1 MLEYPEYDIGK
12 RYGEV
17 LEIIWF
23 TFLYMTLIPIGGV
36 ISAVGLV
43 LYYWIDKYNLLR
55 RSTIRSY
62 VSGHLIN
69 LTLNLLDVSLVL
81 RVAGEIIFD
90 YHIRDGAKP
99 LSWICLGVSL
109 IYVFLPKDELIEFFN
124 HEKFNTEEMTYKE
137 ACSRFTSTY
146 YNEHV
151 LFSYLDEDR
160 NKLAQNLVDK
170 LVKSVLPESV
180 FTRAPSK

>member
-1 MLEYPEYDIGK
+1 
-12 RYGEV
+12 
-17 LEIIWF
+17 
-23 TFLYMTLIPIGGV
+23 MTLIPIGGV

-43 LYYWIDKYNLLR
+43 IYYWIDKYNLLR

-81 RVAGEIIFD
+81 RVVGEIIFD

-99 LSWICLGVSL
+99 LSWVCLGISL
-109 IYVFLPKDELIEFFN
+109 IYVFLPKDDLIELIN
-124 HEKFNTEEMTYKE
+124 NEKFNSEEMTYQE
-137 ACSRFTSTY
+137 ASSRFHSTY

-151 LFSYLDEDR
+151 LFSYLEEDR
-160 NKLAQNLVDK
+160 NKLAQNLVTK
-170 LVKSVLPESV
+170 LVQSLIPGLV
-180 FTRAPSK
+180 